1 MADGSDEPMGR
12 RESDVAMALVAHRI
26 GDLEKAV
33 VKLGSQIDN
42 LRFVPQNVY
51 DANQVTAN
59 QTHEILAKNISQ
71 AEKRLT
77 KEIDD
82 VRKLAIWAL
91 STIGVALLGA
101 VVAGIGRLAGL

>member
-1 MADGSDEPMGR
+1 
-12 RESDVAMALVAHRI
+12 MALVAHRI
-26 GDLEKAV
+26 KELETAV
-33 VKLGSQIDN
+33 GRLGSQIDG

-51 DANQVTAN
+51 DANQITAN
-59 QTHEILAKNISQ
+59 QTHEILAKNISD
-71 AEKRLT
+71 AETRLA

-82 VRKLAIWAL
+82 VRKLSIWAL